1 MILFSLLGQAL
12 VGWSGLPLPGGVIG
26 LGLVLALLASR
37 LLRASN
43 LQRGASLL
51 LGEMLL
57 FFVPAVMSLLDHRE
71 FIGLLGLKLLLVIVL
86 GTALVMAG
94 TAITIELPPLDEP
107 SCVLNS
113 IWCSGRRRRC
123 WPMRALSGAMR
134 RALVDVGAGA
144 GAGAA
149 AGIGLGAAY
158 GISGIHGGIAWLT
171 AMSVSRGLRPA
182 AVPAARVDPP
192 LLASADRGVAVGS
205 LIAGV
210 SAWLLGSML
219 DLPADLRLSLL
230 RAPSPPFAMTVS
242 SHVGR
247 CRI

>member
-1 MILFSLLGQAL
+1 MFLSRRLLYARIALRRSRLLQIGLLILFSLLGQAL

-94 TAITIELPPLDEP
+94 TAITIEL
-107 SCVLNS
+107 CHRWMN
-113 IWCSGRRRRC
+113 R
-123 WPMRALSGAMR
+123 
-134 RALVDVGAGA
+134 
-144 GAGAA
+144 
-149 AGIGLGAAY
+149 
-158 GISGIHGGIAWLT
+158 H
-171 AMSVSRGLRPA
+171 
-182 AVPAARVDPP
+182 
-192 LLASADRGVAVGS
+192 AS
-205 LIAGV
+205 
-210 SAWLLGSML
+210 
-219 DLPADLRLSLL
+219 
-230 RAPSPPFAMTVS
+230 
-242 SHVGR
+242 
-247 CRI
+247 